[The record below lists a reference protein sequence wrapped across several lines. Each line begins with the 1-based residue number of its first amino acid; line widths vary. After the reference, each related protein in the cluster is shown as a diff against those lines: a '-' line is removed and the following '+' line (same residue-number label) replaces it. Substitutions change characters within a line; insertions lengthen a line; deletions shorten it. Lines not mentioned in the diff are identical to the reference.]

1 MSVFIKG
8 GKIVNAER
16 SFIGDVLLENGKI
29 SAVGT
34 DLPIPDGA
42 QVHDATGKLVMPGG
56 IDTHTHMQLPFMGT
70 FAVDDYYTGT
80 RAALS
85 GGTTMIIDFVLGGKG
100 KSLIDNYHQWRS
112 WADPKVMCDY
122 AFHMAI
128 TWWSDQVWQVLIN
141 KNNLK
146 KLGQRRNDPHHK

>member
-1 MSVFIKG
+1 MSVLIKG
-8 GKIVNAER
+8 GKIVTAER

-29 SAVGT
+29 AAVGT
-34 DLPIPDGA
+34 DLPIPAGA
-42 QVHDATGKLVMPGG
+42 QVHDATGRLVMPGG

-128 TWWSDQVWQVLIN
+128 TWWSDQVWN
-141 KNNLK
+141 
-146 KLGQRRNDPHHK
+146 